1 MDKGKIKKISFA
13 ADTLG
18 VINRAV
24 TTLQNTDE
32 LYIITDYS
40 IKCGMYPGD
49 AIVIP
54 QCLVEEFKQ
63 KLLEYYVQKYN
74 ETVEDLKKVTL

>member
-1 MDKGKIKKISFA
+1 MDKDKLKQISSA
-13 ADTLG
+13 ADSLG
-18 VINRAV
+18 IINRAV

-32 LYIITDYS
+32 LYIITDHS
-40 IKCGMYPGD
+40 FKCGLYTGD

-63 KLLEYYVQKYN
+63 KLLEYYAHKYN
-74 ETVEDLKKVTL
+74 GTVDDLKKVTL